1 MAGKLISVRGVVER
15 RGGPAGLLWRGEGS
29 REPPTDLG
37 ALVGVLTEERD
48 DEERQ
53 TTTPSVSGGYGGY
66 GGDGGDTLEITRLHQ
81 DQTASKPRRR
91 HPKAG

>member
-1 MAGKLISVRGVVER
+1 VG
-15 RGGPAGLLWRGEGS
+15 GEGS

-53 TTTPSVSGGYGGY
+53 TRTPSAS
-66 GGDGGDTLEITRLHQ
+66 GGDGGDTLDNAPT
-81 DQTASKPRRR
+81 PRSNGVETS
-91 HPKAG
+91 A